1 MARKA
6 GADAV
11 DYLGLTLP
19 RKSDLLVG
27 IIVVVVFI
35 VVADGTSWLLRRDI
49 VTQFQLDI
57 YRTASTVGWLHGCCL
72 VVVAPIGEETLFRGV
87 LLQRWSLKWG
97 VARALLVSS
106 VLFGVLHA
114 DILGHTVFGVI
125 MGLLYVRTRGLWIPM
140 ACHALTNAI
149 AVAGQALPWDAK
161 DKATTVAEFRHDW
174 YIGALALAI
183 AVPLLYAMR
192 SHFWPPRGWG
202 LPQLAPNNPITT

>member
-57 YRTASTVGWLHGCCL
+57 YRTASTVGWLHGCC
-72 VVVAPIGEETLFRGV
+72 
-87 LLQRWSLKWG
+87 
-97 VARALLVSS
+97 
-106 VLFGVLHA
+106 
-114 DILGHTVFGVI
+114 
-125 MGLLYVRTRGLWIPM
+125 
-140 ACHALTNAI
+140 
-149 AVAGQALPWDAK
+149 
-161 DKATTVAEFRHDW
+161 
-174 YIGALALAI
+174 
-183 AVPLLYAMR
+183 
-192 SHFWPPRGWG
+192 
-202 LPQLAPNNPITT
+202 